1 MKKLSFLGAVCA
13 AVFACS
19 AACAQVTDTTRTE
32 RDTLVTPDT
41 TLRPDDRAPL
51 DTAKGTLDNGRNNGI
66 GTDTIAVPPP
76 PPSPSPDMGTGT
88 NGDDNGMDGG
98 TDRTGTDGTSTDPNR
113 IGNGTAD
120 NNTGLRN
127 GNPGNTPVLPP
138 KR

>member
-19 AACAQVTDTTRTE
+19 AASAQITDTTRTE

-66 GTDTIAVPPP
+66 GTDTINVPPP
-76 PPSPSPDMGTGT
+76 PPSPDMGTGT
-88 NGDDNGMDGG
+88 NGDDNGMSSG
-98 TDRTGTDGTSTDPNR
+98 TDRTGTDRDTDPNR
-113 IGNGTAD
+113 IGRGMND
-120 NNTGLRN
+120 NNGLRD